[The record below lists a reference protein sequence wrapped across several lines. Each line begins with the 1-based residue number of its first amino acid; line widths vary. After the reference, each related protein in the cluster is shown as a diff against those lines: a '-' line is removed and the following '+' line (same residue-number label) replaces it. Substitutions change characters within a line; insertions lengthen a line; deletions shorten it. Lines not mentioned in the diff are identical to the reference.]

1 MKILKRNRVLHQGK
15 TCCGHE
21 FKTLYG
27 LKMHARDKHGS
38 RVRLKRVR

>member
-1 MKILKRNRVLHQGK
+1 MKVLKRNRVLFQGK
-15 TCCGHE
+15 ECCGHL

-38 RVRLKRVR
+38 RVRLKRPQ

>member
-1 MKILKRNRVLHQGK
+1 MKTLKRNQVLFQGK
-15 TCCGHE
+15 RCCNKD

-38 RVRLKRVR
+38 RVKLKK